1 MARGQEILGHS
12 VFLPRQQFASG
23 DSDQLD
29 GNAARFVIGVSVDAG
44 LAIGEA
50 NHRREGPRLGEHA
63 VPGMRGQIGQ
73 HPEFGQESCVDLGV
87 KPAERPVLV
96 GVLLLIGDDIVRK
109 VLEQR
114 RFAGERNLFPGR
126 AGGQPV
132 CSKSHELPPPSQES
146 LMSSSHCRAGGP
158 VNPFTMQA
166 LAA

>member
-96 GVLLLIGDDIVRK
+96 GVLLLIGDNIVRK
-109 VLEQR
+109 SSNSAGSPARGISFQAVLGDSPFAARAMNCLR
-114 RFAGERNLFPGR
+114 RHKKA
-126 AGGQPV
+126 
-132 CSKSHELPPPSQES
+132 
-146 LMSSSHCRAGGP
+146 
-158 VNPFTMQA
+158 
-166 LAA
+166 